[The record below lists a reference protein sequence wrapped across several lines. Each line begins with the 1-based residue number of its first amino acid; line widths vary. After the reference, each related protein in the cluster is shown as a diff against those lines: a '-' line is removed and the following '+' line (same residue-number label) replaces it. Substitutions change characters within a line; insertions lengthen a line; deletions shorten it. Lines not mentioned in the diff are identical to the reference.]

1 MFLKNTLVFRFVHFI
16 RTLSHPEFEE
26 MEDRRDHRLRL
37 RSSICLKRLD
47 IFYKIFSSVLVATE
61 RQNQNFLLTNG
72 SMCLNKTW
80 PWSHHCDN
88 IQKLIKKKTSR
99 NVMLQQLCGLQKLT
113 VVTFIHVIG
122 SVLQQVR
129 NPQKSGC
136 RMTLCPSAA
145 LRHPIMIQKQLKN

>member
-26 MEDRRDHRLRL
+26 MEDIRDHRLRL

-61 RQNQNFLLTNG
+61 RQNQNFILTNG

-88 IQKLIKKKTSR
+88 IQKLIKKKPQEMWCCSSSVVCR
-99 NVMLQQLCGLQKLT
+99 NLQWWHLFMWLGRSSNRWETHRNQDVGWLY
-113 VVTFIHVIG
+113 
-122 SVLQQVR
+122 VR
-129 NPQKSGC
+129 AP
-136 RMTLCPSAA
+136 
-145 LRHPIMIQKQLKN
+145 H